1 MVYGFG
7 SGGPWGDPRGD
18 RGDAQPP
25 HLGER
30 IGLWNSSL
38 ERQVEMTGKEEAHGA
53 AGDSASGGLPRRS
66 GGGLPRAA
74 LIVNT
79 RSRSGERTFFKALDR
94 LEELGIALGAT
105 YAVRDPVRLPET
117 VREVLGA
124 GYDLLILGGGDG
136 SVSSVVD
143 YLAHHDAVL
152 GLLPLGTANDF
163 ARTLGI
169 PADIE
174 GACQT
179 IAGGRVVD
187 VDLGLA
193 GDNYYVNLASVGLGV
208 TATRTLS
215 PWMKKRAGALAYPV
229 AAVRTFFAHEP
240 FSARLT
246 FPDGD
251 HEPVAR
257 ERLLQVA
264 VGNGRFYGG
273 GMVVAPDAGIDDGS
287 LDVYAI
293 ELGRHRDLVGML
305 RYLKSG
311 DFVSSEGVSHYRTER
326 VLLETDPAL
335 PLNVDGE
342 LVAKTPQLF
351 SVAHNALKVLIPQDS
366 TAARRDLA
374 G

>member
-1 MVYGFG
+1 MCVG
-7 SGGPWGDPRGD
+7 SIRNDI
-18 RGDAQPP
+18 DA
-25 HLGER
+25 R
-30 IGLWNSSL
+30 
-38 ERQVEMTGKEEAHGA
+38 
-53 AGDSASGGLPRRS
+53 
-66 GGGLPRAA
+66 RAA

-79 RSRSGERTFFKALDR
+79 RSRTGERTFFQALDR
-94 LEELGIALGAT
+94 LQDLGVTLGPT

-117 VREVLGA
+117 VRDVLDDGSE
-124 GYDLLILGGGDG
+124 YRLLILGGGDG

-143 YLAHHDAVL
+143 FLAHHHVVL

-169 PADIE
+169 PSDIE

-179 IAGGRVVD
+179 IAAGKMVD

-193 GDNYYVNLASVGLGV
+193 GDNYYVNVASVGLGV
-208 TATRTLS
+208 EATRALS
-215 PWMKKRAGALAYPV
+215 PWMKKSVGPLAYP
-229 AAVRTFFAHEP
+229 AAAIKAFLNHKP

-251 HEPVAR
+251 HEPIEY

-273 GMVVAPDAGIDDGS
+273 GMVVAPESGMDDRS

-293 ELGRHRDLVGML
+293 ELGRHRDLIGVA

-311 DFVSSEGVSHYRTER
+311 DFIRGEGVSHYRTGR
-326 VLLETDPAL
+326 VRLETDPELAV
-335 PLNVDGE
+335 NIDGE
-342 LVAKTPQLF
+342 VVTHTPQNF
-351 SVAHNALKVLIPQDS
+351 SVAHNALKVLVPPDS
-366 TAARRDLA
+366 TTARRDLA

>member
-1 MVYGFG
+1 MCVD
-7 SGGPWGDPRGD
+7 SIRNDV
-18 RGDAQPP
+18 DA
-25 HLGER
+25 R
-30 IGLWNSSL
+30 
-38 ERQVEMTGKEEAHGA
+38 
-53 AGDSASGGLPRRS
+53 
-66 GGGLPRAA
+66 RAA

-79 RSRSGERTFFKALDR
+79 RSRTGERTFFQALDR
-94 LEELGIALGAT
+94 LQDLGVTLGPT

-117 VREVLGA
+117 VRDVLDDGSE
-124 GYDLLILGGGDG
+124 YRLLILGGGDG

-143 YLAHHDAVL
+143 FLAHHHVVL

-169 PADIE
+169 PSDIE

-179 IAGGRVVD
+179 IAAGKTVD

-193 GDNYYVNLASVGLGV
+193 GDNYFVNVASVGLGV
-208 TATRTLS
+208 EATRALS
-215 PWMKKRAGALAYPV
+215 PWMKKSVGPLAYP
-229 AAVRTFFAHEP
+229 AAAIKAFLSHEP

-251 HEPVAR
+251 HEPVEH

-273 GMVVAPDAGIDDGS
+273 GMVVAPESGIDDRN

-293 ELGRHRDLVGML
+293 ELGRHRDLIGVA

-311 DFVSSEGVSHYRTER
+311 DFIRNESVTQYRTER
-326 VLLETDPAL
+326 VRLETDPELAV
-335 PLNVDGE
+335 NIDGE
-342 LVAKTPQLF
+342 VVTRTPQDF
-351 SVAHNALKVLIPQDS
+351 SVAHNALKVLVPPDS
-366 TAARRDLA
+366 SAARRDLA

>member
-1 MVYGFG
+1 VCVD
-7 SGGPWGDPRGD
+7 SIRNDV
-18 RGDAQPP
+18 DA
-25 HLGER
+25 R
-30 IGLWNSSL
+30 
-38 ERQVEMTGKEEAHGA
+38 
-53 AGDSASGGLPRRS
+53 
-66 GGGLPRAA
+66 RAA

-79 RSRSGERTFFKALDR
+79 RSRTGERTFFQALDR
-94 LEELGIALGAT
+94 LQDLGVTLGPT

-117 VREVLGA
+117 VRDVLDDGSE
-124 GYDLLILGGGDG
+124 YRLLILGGGDG

-143 YLAHHDAVL
+143 FLAHHHVVL

-169 PADIE
+169 PSDIE

-179 IAGGRVVD
+179 IAAGKTVD

-193 GDNYYVNLASVGLGV
+193 GDNYFVNVASVGLGV
-208 TATRTLS
+208 EATRALS
-215 PWMKKRAGALAYPV
+215 PWMKKSVGPLAYP
-229 AAVRTFFAHEP
+229 AAAIKAFLSHEP

-251 HEPVAR
+251 HEPVEH

-273 GMVVAPDAGIDDGS
+273 GMVVAPESGIDDRN

-293 ELGRHRDLVGML
+293 ELGRHRDLIGVA

-311 DFVSSEGVSHYRTER
+311 DFIRNESVTQYRTER
-326 VLLETDPAL
+326 VRLETDPELAV
-335 PLNVDGE
+335 NIDGE
-342 LVAKTPQLF
+342 VVTRTPQDF
-351 SVAHNALKVLIPQDS
+351 SVAHNALKVLVPPDS
-366 TAARRDLA
+366 SAARRDLA